1 MATSTIKRTTRPSIN
16 YASKNVATTT
26 PLSNDRTYLIT
37 VNTYGICA
45 FGIATVNDSGSTNY
59 FPITTDSHI
68 TITGT
73 TNGITVTC
81 TSAGARVSALEIWAL
96 D

>member
-1 MATSTIKRTTRPSIN
+1 MATSSIKRTNRPIVN

-26 PLSNDRTYLIT
+26 TLSNSRTYLIT
-37 VNTYGICA
+37 VNTQGISA

-68 TITGT
+68 TIAGT

-81 TSAGARVSALEIWAL
+81 TSAGARVAALETWAL